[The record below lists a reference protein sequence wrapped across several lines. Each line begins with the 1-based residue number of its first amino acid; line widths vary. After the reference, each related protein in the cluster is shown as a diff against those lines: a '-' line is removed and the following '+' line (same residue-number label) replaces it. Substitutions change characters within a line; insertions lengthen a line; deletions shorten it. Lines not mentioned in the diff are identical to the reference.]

1 MNNILNRK
9 TIRTYKFFS
18 DRFPKLEIAR
28 ITIEEN
34 LFDKTGKIE
43 IFNEDLTPIVIRLIY
58 KYNNNIV
65 GAESCLEDRAMPP
78 NRMFFEDYCIAH
90 GYNPYN
96 LNDRL
101 KISEG
106 RNCDDDLYLVME
118 ETIIDE

>member
-1 MNNILNRK
+1 M
-9 TIRTYKFFS
+9 
-18 DRFPKLEIAR
+18 
-28 ITIEEN
+28 
-34 LFDKTGKIE
+34 GKIE

-58 KYNNNIV
+58 KYNNIV